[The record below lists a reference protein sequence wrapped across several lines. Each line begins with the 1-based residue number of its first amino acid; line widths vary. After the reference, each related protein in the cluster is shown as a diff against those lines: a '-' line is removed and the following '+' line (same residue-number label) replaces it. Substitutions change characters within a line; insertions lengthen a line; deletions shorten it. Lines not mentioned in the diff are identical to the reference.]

1 MDNNNWANN
10 PRLKNIDPNK
20 LQMIMTLADQGG
32 NKKQSEMMPFL
43 LSAASKSKSQG
54 LSFTSDEIEVIIDVL
69 KSGKSKEEI
78 KKIEKMRSIMKM
90 M

>member
-1 MDNNNWANN
+1 MNNNSWANN
-10 PRLKNIDPNK
+10 PKLKNIDPNK
-20 LQMIMTLADQGG
+20 LQMIMALADQGG

-43 LSAASKSKSQG
+43 LAAASKSKSQG
-54 LSFTSDEIEVIIDVL
+54 LTFTSDEIEVIIDVL